1 MAAVLLRERHEQYLN
16 NLDSDKET
24 LEYMM
29 SEHLRMGGLY
39 WGVSAMALLES
50 PLLETRRH
58 SFVDWILQCVDPR
71 SAGGL
76 GPNAG
81 HDADITATHY
91 ALLVLSLYGEVDR
104 LDREAVVSF
113 IAGLQRDDGSFSA
126 DRWGEV
132 DTRFAYCALSALTI
146 LDALDR
152 IDVDACTRWILRCLN
167 YDGAFGP
174 VPRAESHAAYT
185 FCAIQALALVD
196 ALHAVD
202 LDRLGW
208 WLCERQT
215 PSGGFNGRP
224 EKAPDVCYSWWILSA
239 LATIDRLHWIDGPK
253 LAQFIFACQD
263 ADDGGVA
270 DRPEDVPDVFHTF
283 FGLAGLSL
291 LGHADLPS
299 IHPVYA
305 LPSEVVKRMELP
317 PILACCDDRAS
328 LKTQEVAAAS
338 VAIAS

>member
-1 MAAVLLRERHEQYLN
+1 MALACEKHDHYLRHLE
-16 NLDSDKET
+16 DDKES

-29 SEHLRMGGLY
+29 SEHLRMGGVY
-39 WGVSAMALLES
+39 WGVSAMALLRRLDDAERRES
-50 PLLETRRH
+50 IIG
-58 SFVDWILQCVDPR
+58 WILKCRDPR
-71 SAGGL
+71 SPGGF
-76 GPNAG
+76 GPNVG

-91 ALLVLSLYGEVDR
+91 ALLVLSLYGALDR
-104 LDREAVVSF
+104 LDSEGVVTF
-113 IAGLQRDDGSFSA
+113 IVSLQKEDGSFSA

-152 IDVDACTRWILRCLN
+152 ADVDGCVRWTMRCLN

-185 FCAIQALALVD
+185 FCAVQALALAGALD
-196 ALHAVD
+196 ALD
-202 LDRLGW
+202 LDMLGW

-239 LATIDRLHWIDGPK
+239 LVSIDRAHWIDGEK
-253 LAQFIFACQD
+253 LAAFIHRAQD
-263 ADDGGVA
+263 EEDGGIA
-270 DRPEDVPDVFHTF
+270 DRPGDVPDVFHTF

-291 LGHADLPS
+291 LRKADLAA

-305 LPSEVVKRMELP
+305 LPMDVVGKMQLP
-317 PILACCDDRAS
+317 PILAACLGGA
-328 LKTQEVAAAS
+328 EVAL
-338 VAIAS
+338 

>member
-1 MAAVLLRERHEQYLN
+1 MTLLREKHFHFLRHLDDNKESLDYLM
-16 NLDSDKET
+16 T
-24 LEYMM
+24 
-29 SEHLRMGGLY
+29 EHLRMGGVY
-39 WGVSAMALLES
+39 WGISAMALLRN
-50 PLLETRRH
+50 LDDRRDEII
-58 SFVDWILQCVDPR
+58 SWILSCKD
-71 SAGGL
+71 AGGSGGF

-91 ALLVLSLYGEVDR
+91 ALLVLSIYDAVDQ
-104 LDREAVVSF
+104 LDVQGVVRF
-113 IAGLQRDDGSFSA
+113 IAGLQCADGSFSG

-132 DTRFAYCALSALTI
+132 DVRFAYCALSALTI
-146 LDALDR
+146 LDALDHV
-152 IDVDACTRWILRCLN
+152 DVDACVRWILRCLN

-174 VPRAESHAAYT
+174 VPQAESHAAYT
-185 FCAIQALALVD
+185 FCAVQALALAD
-196 ALHAVD
+196 ALDAAD

-239 LATIDRLHWIDGPK
+239 LASINRDHWIDGAK
-253 LAQFIFACQD
+253 LAEFIHAAQD
-263 ADDGGVA
+263 EEGGGIA

-291 LGHADLPS
+291 LRRADLAP

-305 LPSEVVKRMELP
+305 LPMAVVRRMNLP
-317 PILACCDDRAS
+317 AILASCEGA
-328 LKTQEVAAAS
+328 
-338 VAIAS
+338 